1 MSAEN
6 ETASNPYQKPVQ
18 AADPDPPERPGLP
31 KKAGLARRLA
41 GGMMM
46 ANGALVLAE
55 AALLPAATPGT
66 HSPIAGIGPA
76 IIDLILGFTLLRG
89 SSALATWAIVRA
101 ALGMTAGA
109 ALRSSEGPIVVVYTV
124 ILCASLLGLLIGEA
138 GRVRTAIAGAALG
151 LCLALEMVAVTGLA
165 VGNNPLAFFYLA
177 AAGDVEGSPVKQAE
191 GRAAPYQLT
200 FPNDS
205 WYARKQASAMK
216 DNPSADRWFVRP
228 DKDAHVIVIAEQ
240 VPGKAM
246 GIEAYTDA
254 VIANM
259 KSDVPDLV
267 IDKRE
272 DWPAF
277 PERGRLVHMHGKRE
291 QIAGV
296 WFCATL
302 TAYDRAFYLVGF
314 AAAETMPSVEPEL
327 RSIFDSLR
335 VPKAVLEALP
345 PDLDP
350 TPITAVRGAKIPYSL
365 TAPAGWFQRK
375 DDVVKTENA
384 SIDRWIVRPEL
395 DAHVIVVAEEVPEGV
410 TLPIDKYS
418 EAVLEGA
425 RKNSARFAEIRREKW
440 AKYPAFGVRAHVSL
454 TRGDVDLEY
463 EYALYARENR
473 AFQITGFTTKA
484 GYERARAD
492 LEAALDSFVP
502 PP

>member
-6 ETASNPYQKPVQ
+6 EPAPNPYQKPVQ
-18 AADPDPPERPGLP
+18 AADPDPQERPGLP
-31 KKAGLARRLA
+31 KKAGFARRLA

-46 ANGALVLAE
+46 GNGVLVLLE
-55 AALLPAATPGT
+55 AALLPATAGT
-66 HSPIAGIGPA
+66 HSPVLGIGPA
-76 IIDLILGFTLLRG
+76 IVDILLGFSLLRG
-89 SSALATWAIVRA
+89 SSTFVTWAILRA

-124 ILCASLLGLLIGEA
+124 ILCASILGLLIGEA

-151 LCLALEMVAVTGLA
+151 LCLALEMVAITGLA

-177 AAGDVEGSPVKQAE
+177 AAGDVEGSPVKQIE

-200 FPNDS
+200 FPNDK
-205 WYARKQASAMK
+205 WYARKLASATK
-216 DNPSADRWFVRP
+216 DNPAADRWFVRP
-228 DKDAHVIVIAEQ
+228 DKDAHLLVIAEQ

-246 GIEAYTDA
+246 AVEAYTDA

-267 IDKRE
+267 VDKRE
-272 DWPAF
+272 DWPAYA
-277 PERGRLVHMHGKRE
+277 ERGRLVHMHGKRE

-314 AAAETMPSVEPEL
+314 AAKENMPSVEAEI
-327 RSIFDSLR
+327 RAIFDSFRL
-335 VPKAVLEALP
+335 PKAILEALP

-350 TPITAVRGAKIPYSL
+350 TPITAVRGANIPYSL

-375 DDVVKTENA
+375 DDLLKAENA
-384 SIDRWIVRPEL
+384 LIDRWITRPEL
-395 DAHVIVVAEEVPEGV
+395 DAHVLVVAEEAPEGV
-410 TLPIDKYS
+410 TLSIDKYA
-418 EAVLEGA
+418 EVVLDNA
-425 RKNSARFAEIRREKW
+425 KKNSTRFEESHREKW
-440 AKYPAFGVRAHVSL
+440 AKYPADGVRAHVSL
-454 TRGDVDLEY
+454 SRGGVDLEY
-463 EYALYARENR
+463 EYALYARANR

-484 GYERARAD
+484 GYERAKAD
-492 LEAALDSFVP
+492 LAAAVDSFVP